1 VAVAVLAAAVLREAG
16 EMKTSAQHFLTEE
29 QQDKVTKTVQQAEL
43 TTSGEI
49 VPMIVSACH
58 DYAKARFLT
67 SLLFSLPA
75 ALIIPHFLSTY
86 LWLEPDNVYLFL
98 CLMVPLFLVFNQ
110 VIIFYPRLAKLF
122 LSNEEM
128 EGEVQE
134 EAVKCFFEEK
144 LYATRDANGILVF
157 ISVFE
162 KKAWILADHGID
174 RKIDPQIWVTLVN
187 ELTAKIKDGERCTAL
202 CQTISEI
209 GQILQQHFPYKKDD
223 TDELHNLIIK

>member
-1 VAVAVLAAAVLREAG
+1 
-16 EMKTSAQHFLTEE
+16 MKTSAQHFLTEE
-29 QQDKVTKTVQQAEL
+29 QQEKVTRSVQQAEL

-49 VPMIVSACH
+49 VPMIVSACD

-67 SLLFSLPA
+67 ALLFSLPA
-75 ALIIPHFLSTY
+75 ALVIPHFLSTW
-86 LWLEPDNVYLFL
+86 LWFEPDNVYLFL

-122 LSNEEM
+122 LSSEEM
-128 EGEVQE
+128 EREVQE
-134 EAVKCFFEEK
+134 EAVRCFFEEK

-162 KKAWILADHGID
+162 KKVWILADYGID
-174 RKIDPQIWVTLVN
+174 RKIDPQTWVALVN
-187 ELTAKIKDGERCTAL
+187 ALTAKIKDGEPCTGL